1 MPRLPFTIQSDHYS
15 DATNGD
21 VSLVAAAFAPP
32 RAGNDRYCEKGRRG
46 NGHEDSNRMA
56 VVHQR
61 SEAYWHQ
68 NAGKVEAVVTKPNT
82 SPNEPGGVTARTIM
96 SRESIAMAPA

>member
-1 MPRLPFTIQSDHYS
+1 MATYHSLQRPLRRRVPETI
-15 DATNGD
+15 AT
-21 VSLVAAAFAPP
+21 A
-32 RAGNDRYCEKGRRG
+32 RRGRRG